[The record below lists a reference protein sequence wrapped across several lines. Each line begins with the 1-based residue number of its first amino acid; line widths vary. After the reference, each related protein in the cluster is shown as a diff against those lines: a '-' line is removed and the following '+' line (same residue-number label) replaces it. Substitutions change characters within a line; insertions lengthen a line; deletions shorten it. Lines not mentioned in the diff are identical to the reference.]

1 VKIGDIG
8 QVNGFIYNWWY
19 YFVLGRISFSNR
31 LFKPLSFFI
40 TVTAL
45 FLPPKKPITMPY
57 NLLKGKRGIITG
69 ALDENS
75 IAWKVAEKAHEE
87 GATFVLT
94 NAPIAMRMGE
104 INKLAEKTGSTII
117 PADATSVEELTTLFT
132 QSQEVL
138 GGKIDFVLHSI
149 GMSVNIRKKI
159 PYTESNYDYFAKG
172 IDVSAMSLHKMLA
185 VAKKLDAINEWGS
198 VVALTYM
205 AAQRTYPFYTD
216 MADIKAM
223 LESIARSFGY
233 HYGVDKKVRINT
245 VSQSPTKTT
254 AGTGIKGFGDF
265 FDYANAIAPLGNASA
280 EDCANYCI
288 TLFSDLTR
296 MVTMQNLFHDG
307 GYSTTGVS
315 NLIMDKLG
323 VE

>member
-1 VKIGDIG
+1 MAK
-8 QVNGFIYNWWY
+8 
-19 YFVLGRISFSNR
+19 
-31 LFKPLSFFI
+31 
-40 TVTAL
+40 
-45 FLPPKKPITMPY
+45 
-57 NLLKGKRGIITG
+57 LLEGKRGIITG
-69 ALDENS
+69 ALDQNS
-75 IAWKVAEKAHEE
+75 IAWKVAEKAHEH

-104 INKLAEKTGSTII
+104 LNGLAEKTNSKII
-117 PADATSVEELTTLFT
+117 PADATSTEDLEKLFT
-132 QSQEVL
+132 EAQEIL

-149 GMSVNIRKKI
+149 GMSVNIRKNI
-159 PYTESNYDYFAKG
+159 PYTSLNYDFYNKG
-172 IDVSAMSLHKMLA
+172 LDVSAMSLHKMLA
-185 VAKKLDAINEWGS
+185 TAYKMDAINHWGS
-198 VVALTYM
+198 VVALTYA

-233 HYGVDKKVRINT
+233 HYGVAKKVRVNT

-254 AGTGIKGFGDF
+254 AGSGIKGFGDF
-265 FDYANAIAPLGNASA
+265 YDYADSIAPLGNASA

-288 TLFSDLTR
+288 SLFSDLTR

-315 NLIMDKLG
+315 DDVMQKMGI
-323 VE
+323 E

>member
-1 VKIGDIG
+1 MSY
-8 QVNGFIYNWWY
+8 Q
-19 YFVLGRISFSNR
+19 
-31 LFKPLSFFI
+31 
-40 TVTAL
+40 
-45 FLPPKKPITMPY
+45 
-57 NLLKGKRGIITG
+57 LLKGKTGIITG

-87 GATFVLT
+87 GARFVLT

-104 INKLAEKTGSTII
+104 IKKLAEKTGSQII
-117 PADATSVEELTTLFT
+117 PADATSTEELTHLFT
-132 QSQEVL
+132 ESQNIL

-159 PYTESNYDYFAKG
+159 PYTELNYEYYQKG
-172 IDVSAMSLHKMLA
+172 LDVSALSLHKMLA
-185 VAKKLDAINEWGS
+185 VAMKLDAINDWGS

-205 AAQRTYPFYTD
+205 AAQRTFPFYTD

-233 HYGVDKKVRINT
+233 HYGVAKKVRINT

-265 FDYANAIAPLGNASA
+265 FDYAQSIAPLGNASA

-307 GYSTTGVS
+307 GYSNTGVS
-315 NLIMDKLG
+315 DLVMNKMGIT
-323 VE
+323 E

>member
-1 VKIGDIG
+1 MAYG
-8 QVNGFIYNWWY
+8 
-19 YFVLGRISFSNR
+19 
-31 LFKPLSFFI
+31 
-40 TVTAL
+40 
-45 FLPPKKPITMPY
+45 
-57 NLLKGKRGIITG
+57 LLKGKKGIITG
-69 ALDENS
+69 ALDQHS
-75 IAWKVAEKAHEE
+75 IAWKVAEKAYEE
-87 GATFVLT
+87 GASFVLT

-104 INKLAEKTGSTII
+104 INKLAEKTGSEII
-117 PADATSVEELTTLFT
+117 PADATSVDELTNLFT
-132 QSQEVL
+132 KSQEVL

-159 PYTESNYDYFAKG
+159 PYTESNYDYFMKG
-172 IDVSAMSLHKMLA
+172 IDVSAMSFHKMLA

-233 HYGVDKKVRINT
+233 HYGVEKKVRINT

-315 NLIMDKLG
+315 NIVMEKLG
-323 VE
+323 VGEQVV

>member
-1 VKIGDIG
+1 M
-8 QVNGFIYNWWY
+8 
-19 YFVLGRISFSNR
+19 
-31 LFKPLSFFI
+31 
-40 TVTAL
+40 A
-45 FLPPKKPITMPY
+45 Y
-57 NLLKGKRGIITG
+57 NLLKGKRGIISG

-75 IAWKVAEKAHEE
+75 IAWKVAEKAYEE

-104 INKLAEKTGSTII
+104 INKLAEQTGAKIV
-117 PADATSVEELTTLFT
+117 PADATSVEDLTTLFT
-132 QSQEVL
+132 ESQEIL
-138 GGKIDFVLHSI
+138 GGKVDFVLHSI
-149 GMSVNIRKKI
+149 GMSLNIRKKI
-159 PYTESNYDYFAKG
+159 PYTELNYEFYQKVL
-172 IDVSAMSLHKMLA
+172 DVSALSFHKMLA
-185 VAKKLDAINEWGS
+185 VAHKLDAINDWGS

-233 HYGVDKKVRINT
+233 HYGTQKKVRINT

-254 AGTGIKGFGDF
+254 AGNGIKGFGDF
-265 FDYANAIAPLGNASA
+265 FDYADAIAPLGNASA

-315 NLIMDKLG
+315 MDILNKMG
-323 VE
+323 IEG

>member
-1 VKIGDIG
+1 MFGV
-8 QVNGFIYNWWY
+8 
-19 YFVLGRISFSNR
+19 
-31 LFKPLSFFI
+31 LFKNYR
-40 TVTAL
+40 
-45 FLPPKKPITMPY
+45 LPVNNKPITMSY

-104 INKLAEKTGSTII
+104 IKKLAEKTGSEII
-117 PADATSVEELTTLFT
+117 PADATSVDDLTTLFT
-132 QSQEVL
+132 KSQEIL

-159 PYTESNYDYFAKG
+159 PYTELNYDFFMKG
-172 IDVSAMSLHKMLA
+172 IDVSAFSFHKMLA

-233 HYGVDKKVRINT
+233 QYGLDKKVRINT

-265 FDYANAIAPLGNASA
+265 YDYANTIAPLGNATA

-315 NLIMDKLG
+315 DEVMKKLG
-323 VE
+323 ISE